1 MDGMVVYVW
10 RSNPRSKIRGWVG
23 PGVVICVNAQKTS
36 AWVSMRG
43 VVVKCSMD
51 RVRKA
56 TDEEWLGAELIR
68 VLSRDCLRHMQRQ
81 GQRGYVDTAD
91 EEPPPSEPPGDGTT
105 DDIVGSAAAAEGTD
119 LVQVWPIPSED
130 AVPSLP
136 EPRADTDAMDTTEVA
151 LVPVPVPVDI
161 GGNQVGEPEWVDQPD
176 LNVQPQTPREPS
188 SSGQSEP
195 VAEPSARASP
205 ELGRLPLQ
213 QSPRLQLQLYCR
225 LVRLFPMGDGPG
237 RKREQSVLRPTCS
250 ANTIHPTTPF
260 RILPWTIMRPST
272 YLKTRRICQR
282 WQIQTRTRKP
292 SRSTMELWLGT
303 TRPRKCG

>member
-1 MDGMVVYVW
+1 M
-10 RSNPRSKIRGWVG
+10 
-23 PGVVICVNAQKTS
+23 VICVNAQKTS

-68 VLSRDCLRHMQRQ
+68 VLSRDALRHVQRQ
-81 GQRGYVDTAD
+81 GQRGYVDTAG
-91 EEPPPSEPPGDGTT
+91 EEPPPSEHPGDGTT
-105 DDIVGSAAAAEGTD
+105 DDIVGSAAPADGTD

-136 EPRADTDAMDTTEVA
+136 EPREDTDAMDTTEVA

-188 SSGQSEP
+188 SSCAAELPSGPPLRRDDGGSERGLE
-195 VAEPSARASP
+195 VRALERWCGAGRESARAVVGVVCGLCVCHP
-205 ELGRLPLQ
+205 FFTRNGGGGAAMR
-213 QSPRLQLQLYCR
+213 RRR
-225 LVRLFPMGDGPG
+225 LVRVYD
-237 RKREQSVLRPTCS
+237 E
-250 ANTIHPTTPF
+250 
-260 RILPWTIMRPST
+260 
-272 YLKTRRICQR
+272 
-282 WQIQTRTRKP
+282 
-292 SRSTMELWLGT
+292 
-303 TRPRKCG
+303 